1 MSFNDVMM
9 SVSMM
14 SAGIQLTQRCYHHER
29 RFLPRV
35 IYRSVVRMGEV
46 YEAQHIKLF
55 EQNHECGL
63 ARALAPVR
71 SKNQYGKKFYI
82 SPKSGEP

>member
-1 MSFNDVMM
+1 
-9 SVSMM
+9 MM

-82 SPKSGEP
+82 SLLWARNLSP

>member
-1 MSFNDVMM
+1 MM
-9 SVSMM
+9 FSVHDICSRDTAH
-14 SAGIQLTQRCYHHER
+14 SSLSYHHER

-55 EQNHECGL
+55 EQSHECGL
-63 ARALAPVR
+63 TRALAHVR
-71 SKNQYGKKFYI
+71 SKNQYDGKKFYI
-82 SPKSGEP
+82 SFF

>member
-1 MSFNDVMM
+1 MISAA
-9 SVSMM
+9 
-14 SAGIQLTQRCYHHER
+14 AGIQLTAHSAQLSSPAEI
-29 RFLPRV
+29 FRV

-63 ARALAPVR
+63 TRALAHVR
-71 SKNQYGKKFYI
+71 SKNQYDGKKFYI
-82 SPKSGEP
+82 SFL

>member
-1 MSFNDVMM
+1 MI
-9 SVSMM
+9 
-14 SAGIQLTQRCYHHER
+14 GIQLTRRSYHYKR

-63 ARALAPVR
+63 ARALAHVR
-71 SKNQYGKKFYI
+71 SKNQYDGKKFYI
-82 SPKSGEP
+82 SLL

>member
-1 MSFNDVMM
+1 MM
-9 SVSMM
+9 LSCSVFMI
-14 SAGIQLTQRCYHHER
+14 GIQLTRRSYHHER

-63 ARALAPVR
+63 ARALAHVR
-71 SKNQYGKKFYI
+71 SKNQYDGKKFYI
-82 SPKSGEP
+82 SLL

>member
-1 MSFNDVMM
+1 MSLNDVMM
-9 SVSMM
+9 FSVHDVCS
-14 SAGIQLTQRCYHHER
+14 SQLTQLSYHHER

-46 YEAQHIKLF
+46 YEAHHIKLF

-82 SPKSGEP
+82 SLL